1 MRLRSWR
8 GPTPLS
14 PSPKRSFPWARIL
27 IILAVLVI
35 AAYLIIPN
43 FYYLRA
49 DALVKG
55 DLVPVSPIYRVR
67 INRLLVNCTD
77 HVAAGQSVAMVSNFL
92 VQSDYQRQYL
102 QSLEQVQLSKIGL
115 DEHVAAAQTN
125 ATSLREKY
133 LSLQLEA
140 KRLGDQ
146 YQSYEAA
153 YRQGAVPLVDLQ
165 QHRTEWQ
172 SAVAAAESA
181 RYNWQRAQQDVA
193 RLTTDENARIGA
205 SEELSSE
212 AQGLAQRVGGEPLLA
227 PVSGYITNCI
237 ERPENVIQPST
248 ALFDIFQPDKA
259 YVLAYFSPG
268 AIDRI
273 QIGESVKVNIAG
285 ITHPVDGHV
294 YSVYPDLVALPS
306 QLTRFFWQHVQWAQ
320 YRPVRIHLDSL
331 SAFDRNRLYYDAQA
345 RVSIELHPKQT
356 SRAVSER

>member
-1 MRLRSWR
+1 VL
-8 GPTPLS
+8 
-14 PSPKRSFPWARIL
+14 
-27 IILAVLVI
+27 ILAVLGI

-55 DLVPVSPIYRVR
+55 DLVPVAPIYRVR
-67 INRLLVNCTD
+67 VDRLLVNCTD
-77 HVAAGQSVAMVSNFL
+77 RVAAGQSVAMVSNFL

-115 DEHVAAAQTN
+115 DEHVAAAQTDV
-125 ATSLREKY
+125 TSLHEKY
-133 LSLQLEA
+133 LSLELDA

-146 YQSYEAA
+146 YASYEAA
-153 YRQGAVPLVDLQ
+153 YHQGAVPLVDLQ

-181 RYNWQRAQQDVA
+181 RYIWERAQQNVT
-193 RLTTDENARIGA
+193 RLTTDENARIA
-205 SEELSSE
+205 SSE
-212 AQGLAQRVGGEPLLA
+212 QLSTQAQALAQRVGGEPLLA

-268 AIDRI
+268 DIQRI
-273 QIGESVKVNIAG
+273 QIGEPVRVDIAG
-285 ITHPVDGHV
+285 ITHTVDGHV

-320 YRPVRIHLDSL
+320 YRPVRIHLDGL
-331 SAFDRNRLYYDAQA
+331 NARDVDKLYYDAQA
-345 RVSIELHPKQT
+345 RVSIDLHPKHSAQT
-356 SRAVSER
+356 VSER

>member
-1 MRLRSWR
+1 MV
-8 GPTPLS
+8 
-14 PSPKRSFPWARIL
+14 
-27 IILAVLVI
+27 ILAALGI

-43 FYYLRA
+43 LYYVRA

-55 DLVPVSPIYRVR
+55 DLVPVAPIYRVR
-67 INRLLVNCTD
+67 VDRLLVNCTD
-77 HVAAGQSVAMVSNFL
+77 HVVAGQSVAMVSNFL

-102 QSLEQVQLSKIGL
+102 QSLEQVQLARIGL
-115 DEHVAAAQTN
+115 DEHVAAAQTD

-146 YQSYEAA
+146 YASYEVA

-165 QHRTEWQ
+165 QRRTEWQ

-181 RYNWQRAQQDVA
+181 RYNWQRAQQDVT
-193 RLTTDENARIGA
+193 RLTTDENARIG
-205 SEELSSE
+205 SSE
-212 AQGLAQRVGGEPLLA
+212 QLSNEAQQLAQRVGGEPLLA
-227 PVSGYITNCI
+227 PVTGYITNCV

-268 AIDRI
+268 AIERI
-273 QIGESVKVNIAG
+273 QIGEPVKVEIAG
-285 ITHPVDGHV
+285 ITHTVDGHV
-294 YSVYPDLVALPS
+294 YAIYPDLVALPS

-331 SAFDRNRLYYDAQA
+331 SPRDLDKLYYDAQA
-345 RVSIELHPKQT
+345 RVSVELHPKQSSQT
-356 SRAVSER
+356 VSER